1 MSLLKRNPGKHWQQ
15 GRVWVALRCLG
26 WMEFC
31 LVWSGCW
38 MQIGTL
44 ADSSCPRRARLS
56 RHRPITAHTA
66 SISPCSAQNCL
77 PVFLRVLTSIFCQY
91 FAVQCPLP
99 STTLYVSGTVLLTST
114 LISMFPY
121 IIEFAFCC
129 FSHLSKQIYMSIFIE
144 KSKVFMWYS
153 VRRLTQCKAGQRG
166 SGSCLEQGIRHHLHY
181 HGRGQA
187 GSAR

>member
-1 MSLLKRNPGKHWQQ
+1 
-15 GRVWVALRCLG
+15 
-26 WMEFC
+26 MEFG

-77 PVFLRVLTSIFCQY
+77 PVFLWVLTSIFCQY
-91 FAVQCPLP
+91 FAVQCLLP

-114 LISMFPY
+114 LIS
-121 IIEFAFCC
+121 ILIEFLLA
-129 FSHLSKQIYMSIFIE
+129 QICLLLLFTFVKTNIYVHIYRKE
-144 KSKVFMWYS
+144 QS
-153 VRRLTQCKAGQRG
+153 VHVIQCKEVDTVQGRAEGQWLLPG
-166 SGSCLEQGIRHHLHY
+166 ARHPSSSPLPWE
-181 HGRGQA
+181 GT
-187 GSAR
+187 SW